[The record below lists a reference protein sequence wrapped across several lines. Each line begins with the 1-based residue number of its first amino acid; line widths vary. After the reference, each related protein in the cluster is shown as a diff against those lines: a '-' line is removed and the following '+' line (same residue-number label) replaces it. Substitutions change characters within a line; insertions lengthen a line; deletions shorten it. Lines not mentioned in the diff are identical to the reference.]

1 MRENIKLGAIY
12 VCGAE
17 FDGDIFCCIV
27 VDSEPGS
34 GECAMAKLVHNSI
47 PFAKSIVDMNWMIAA
62 GLSRTTQWLTYSGV
76 LYYYYVLFQAQW
88 HKQD

>member
-1 MRENIKLGAIY
+1 
-12 VCGAE
+12 
-17 FDGDIFCCIV
+17 
-27 VDSEPGS
+27 
-34 GECAMAKLVHNSI
+34 MAKLVHNSI